1 LFCLCCVYE
10 KFFFFVVGGIWGG
23 GCFKKLFL
31 KKGGGGGGGG
41 LLPIPKLTT
50 QYKLMKLFL
59 FMQNNAISHMNN
71 LLKLDIASLS

>member
-1 LFCLCCVYE
+1 
-10 KFFFFVVGGIWGG
+10 VGISEGECFKDTFYKRLEGG
-23 GCFKKLFL
+23 GE
-31 KKGGGGGGGG
+31 GG